1 MGRRLSL
8 GRCFETALPGLLSMR
23 IVERP
28 ATGNVF
34 ASAQVGIRAAV
45 SFVAT

>member
-1 MGRRLSL
+1 MGRRVSL
-8 GRCFETALPGLLSMR
+8 GRCFETALSGLFSMR

-34 ASAQVGIRAAV
+34 APAQVGISKPMSV
-45 SFVAT
+45 ET